1 MAVIKHAREREK
13 GEREVLAREEEEGV
27 AVPAE
32 KGSGEERRKRQIAAF
47 PMRPAKLNR
56 GRNRGL
62 VEPQSFEMRGER
74 KTD

>member
-1 MAVIKHAREREK
+1 MVEHAREREK
-13 GEREVLAREEEEGV
+13 GEGGVLAREEEEGV

>member
-1 MAVIKHAREREK
+1 MAVVEHAREREK

-32 KGSGEERRKRQIAAF
+32 KGRGEERRKRQIAAF
-47 PMRPAKLNR
+47 PLRPAKLKR

-62 VEPQSFEMRGER
+62 VEPQSFEMRRER